1 MNQTQ
6 NAITSLNCPNLKL
19 FKEGKVRVVYDF
31 GDNLLLVATDRLSA
45 YDVILSEGI
54 PNKGKILTQVAN
66 FWFNKMGLDHH
77 LISTNIND
85 FPEETLPYH
94 HLLEGRSMLV
104 KKTDLI
110 PFECVIRGYLVG
122 SGWKDYQNTGS
133 VCGIKLDPNL
143 KLAQKLPEPLFTP
156 ATKAETGHDE
166 NISEQFMAE
175 QLGVELTQQLKE
187 TSLNL
192 YNKAQAFAKEKGII
206 IADTKF
212 EFGLLDGKPIL
223 IDEILTPDSSR
234 FWPEEHYQAG
244 SEPPSFDKQ
253 IIRNYLKKLDWN
265 KKAPAPS
272 IPQAVLENTSN
283 QYDAIATRL
292 CS

>member
-6 NAITSLNCPNLKL
+6 EAITTLHCPNLKL

-31 GDNLLLVATDRLSA
+31 GDTLLLVATDRLSA
-45 YDVILSEGI
+45 YDVILGEGI
-54 PNKGKILTQVAN
+54 PNKGKVLTQVAS
-66 FWFNKMGLDHH
+66 FWFNRMGLENH
-77 LISTNIND
+77 LISSNSHD
-85 FPEETLPYH
+85 FPEETKPYQ

-166 NISEQFMAE
+166 NISEAFMANK
-175 QLGVELTQQLKE
+175 LGTELTQQLKQ
-187 TSLNL
+187 TSLDL
-192 YNKAQAFAKEKGII
+192 YNKAQDFAKEKGII

-234 FWPEEHYQAG
+234 FWPEEHYEAG
-244 SEPPSFDKQ
+244 TEPPSFDKQ
-253 IIRNYLKKLDWN
+253 IIRNYLKTLDWD

-272 IPQAVLENTSN
+272 IPQDVLENTSQ
-283 QYDAIATRL
+283 QYEAIAKRL